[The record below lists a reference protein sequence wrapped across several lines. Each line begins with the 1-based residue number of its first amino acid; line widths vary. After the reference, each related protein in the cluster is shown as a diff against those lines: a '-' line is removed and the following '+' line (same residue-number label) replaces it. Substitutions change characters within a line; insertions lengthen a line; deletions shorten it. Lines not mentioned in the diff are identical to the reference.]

1 MILRGEHSAHLFVQP
16 VAGQDSGGTDHVIIT
31 GGGGTQEI
39 RVSHRNRRGPA
50 QTRTVRQPA
59 LMQLRFGG
67 NRLVR
72 TGGPV
77 HLRLSGISTRRESRE
92 RTRIITQVEGVLIQ
106 VEGEQVLVEGSVTE
120 GTHEG
125 QVQDLVPGF
134 ATGCPEGGGPGTG
147 GLYDGFT
154 GGHGANRQ
162 QTLRAG
168 AVQSIALRVGGGE
181 QVMPRVRGGG
191 SLQTAGTG
199 GVVHRAVALTGAD
212 LQTGTCGN
220 GFVEPAGAPLQ
231 GAVGI
236 FAGQNALL
244 CSVFCVFGVL
254 QQLHAQTGCQRG
266 GQGAS
271 GAVRITAVQ
280 ARGAHVRAGAVRE
293 DRGVT
298 GVLTAQVAALHDHG
312 SSGRRRKVRRLLVR
326 LIESL
331 GGLLLTEHGE
341 LRNVRGN
348 HIHERHEVA

>member
-1 MILRGEHSAHLFVQP
+1 M
-16 VAGQDSGGTDHVIIT
+16 
-31 GGGGTQEI
+31 
-39 RVSHRNRRGPA
+39 
-50 QTRTVRQPA
+50 
-59 LMQLRFGG
+59 
-67 NRLVR
+67 
-72 TGGPV
+72 
-77 HLRLSGISTRRESRE
+77 
-92 RTRIITQVEGVLIQ
+92 
-106 VEGEQVLVEGSVTE
+106 
-120 GTHEG
+120 
-125 QVQDLVPGF
+125 PGF
-134 ATGCPEGGGPGTG
+134 AAGRPEGGGPGTG

-154 GGHGANRQ
+154 GGHGADRQ

-231 GAVGI
+231 GAVGV

-244 CSVFCVFGVL
+244 CGVLCGFSVFCGFGVL
-254 QQLHAQTGCQRG
+254 EQFHAQAGCQRG

-298 GVLTAQVAALHDHG
+298 GVLTTQVAALHNHG
-312 SSGRRRKVRRLLVR
+312 SSGRRSKVRRLLVR

-331 GGLLLTEHGE
+331 SGLLLTEHGE

-348 HIHERHEVA
+348 HIHERHEIAQRLLRFRLQQAVTARSNHDRVEHNHGHGVLAQPGADRTDRVRVAEHADFHGVNRDIIKNGGKLRGQKFQGRGEYFTNPARVLGDQ